1 MKKILILCAVLVS
14 QIAYS
19 VERDCFTDTTFNEM
33 ELISNGYAPTVE
45 FEGVTIPI
53 PYKYKIQVR
62 RPLVHWDFKA
72 TGLFCDGV
80 AKITQRIEIEKTEDC
95 YMCVAADNGGDFSVL
110 ESTTI
115 LSITT
120 IGDFKVL
127 EYISKTLHYVV
138 IWNTEMS
145 LEIRD
150 SNKAYRD
157 FVISLFREKSKT
169 SVQ

>member
-1 MKKILILCAVLVS
+1 MKKILFLCAVLVS
-14 QIAYS
+14 QLAYS

-62 RPLVHWDFKA
+62 RPIVHWDFRA

-80 AKITQRIEIEKTEDC
+80 AKITQRIEIKKTQNC
-95 YMCVAADNGGDFSVL
+95 FMCVAADDGGGDFSEG
-110 ESTTI
+110 ESKI
-115 LSITT
+115 LSNTI
-120 IGDFKVL
+120 IGDFKIL
-127 EYISKTLHYVV
+127 EFTYKQLHYIE
-138 IWNTEMS
+138 IWNSEMS

-157 FVISLFREKSKT
+157 FVINLFREKSKT
-169 SVQ
+169 